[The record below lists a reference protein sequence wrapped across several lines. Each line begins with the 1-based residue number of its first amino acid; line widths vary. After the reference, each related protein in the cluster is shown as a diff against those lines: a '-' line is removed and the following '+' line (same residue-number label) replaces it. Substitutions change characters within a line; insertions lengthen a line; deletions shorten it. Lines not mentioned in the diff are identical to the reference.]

1 MNDLISKTAVIEILS
16 TMQGR
21 CDTKAALVQ
30 NSKIWQLVKDMPT
43 VDAVPVRHGRWI
55 GAESQCGIGCP
66 FCGTPV
72 DDFCN
77 SIDYIY
83 LIYEP
88 NYCPNCGVKMDVE
101 REEK

>member
-1 MNDLISKTAVIEILS
+1 MRTIDTDREIRELEKMVVSGETFTTAVEFAKLILRNAPS
-16 TMQGR
+16 VE
-21 CDTKAALVQ
+21 AE
-30 NSKIWQLVKDMPT
+30 
-43 VDAVPVRHGRWI
+43 PVRHGRWI

-72 DDFCN
+72 DEFCN

-88 NYCPNCGVKMDVE
+88 NYCPNCGAKMDGE
-101 REEK
+101 RKEE

>member
-1 MNDLISKTAVIEILS
+1 MRTIDTDKEIRELEKMVVSGETFTTAVEFAKLILRNAPS
-16 TMQGR
+16 VE
-21 CDTKAALVQ
+21 AE
-30 NSKIWQLVKDMPT
+30 
-43 VDAVPVRHGRWI
+43 PVRHGRWI

-72 DDFCN
+72 DEFCN

-88 NYCPNCGVKMDVE
+88 NYCPNCGAKMDGE
-101 REEK
+101 RKEE